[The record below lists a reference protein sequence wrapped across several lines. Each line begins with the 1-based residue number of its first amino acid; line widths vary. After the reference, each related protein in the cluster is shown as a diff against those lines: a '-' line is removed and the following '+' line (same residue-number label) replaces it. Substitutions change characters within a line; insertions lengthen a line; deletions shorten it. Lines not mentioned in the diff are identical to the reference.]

1 MIVTL
6 CDRCGKEI
14 YSTKTHSY
22 IYADDRCIEPEKKFV
37 LKRYAW
43 DNAWEENVDLC
54 AECENKLNAFLN
66 EFFKEED

>member
-14 YSTKTHSY
+14 EPTKVH
-22 IYADDRCIEPEKKFV
+22 IYADNKCMNPKNKFIVKRCTCVIG
-37 LKRYAW
+37 L
-43 DNAWEENVDLC
+43 EEDVVLC

-66 EFFKEED
+66 EFLKEED